1 MIKNNDVQIII
12 ANESSIQII
21 NTNEK
26 KKTEN
31 TTKTLLINNTGLKD
45 WKQIESIIVKTN
57 QESITLVT
65 QLF

>member
-1 MIKNNDVQIII
+1 M
-12 ANESSIQII
+12 
-21 NTNEK
+21 K

>member
-1 MIKNNDVQIII
+1 MIKNNDVQIIL

-21 NTNEK
+21 NTNE

>member
-21 NTNEK
+21 NTNE